1 MTVQLVDA
9 LNLRIYESKRVAK
22 GQRIVAIDGVALIVE
37 DGQTVL
43 FNLEHVY
50 LMLLRAQNA
59 HGVTLRL

>member
-22 GQRIVAIDGVALIVE
+22 GQRIVAINGIALIVE

-43 FNLEHVY
+43 FDLEHIY
-50 LMLLRAQNA
+50 LMLLRAQKT

>member
-1 MTVQLVDA
+1 MMVQLVNA
-9 LNLRIYESKRVAK
+9 LNLRIYESKRVTK
-22 GQRIVAIDGVALIVE
+22 GQRIVAINGIALIVE

-43 FNLEHVY
+43 FDLEHIY